1 MNASDPG
8 LSKTWKH
15 QSCQKIVGSSFFFE
29 KCNIIKP
36 NYILKKNLLESQ
48 NSWGV
53 WEGFIYFSIQFNLK
67 LLWPCISY
75 EVIVIL
81 ASMHCKCPW
90 KLL

>member
-15 QSCQKIVGSSFFFE
+15 QSCQKIVGSSFFLE

-48 NSWGV
+48 NSR
-53 WEGFIYFSIQFNLK
+53 GFEKASSTFLSSSI
-67 LLWPCISY
+67 
-75 EVIVIL
+75 
-81 ASMHCKCPW
+81 
-90 KLL
+90 